1 MLRSVV
7 ASFGLEPSQI
17 SVIEHPAEY
26 QFEIVL
32 SDLAAVPSDVSG
44 IESAVNEIKPAHLD
58 YWFTYELAQLLA
70 ALRVGGGLWSI
81 QAVTLPPMEEE

>member
-1 MLRSVV
+1 M
-7 ASFGLEPSQI
+7 
-17 SVIEHPAEY
+17 
-26 QFEIVL
+26 
-32 SDLAAVPSDVSG
+32 SDLAGVPSDVGG
-44 IESAVNEIKPAHLD
+44 IEAAVNEIKPAHLD

>member
-1 MLRSVV
+1 MWAGLR
-7 ASFGLEPSQI
+7 P
-17 SVIEHPAEY
+17 
-26 QFEIVL
+26 L
-32 SDLAAVPSDVSG
+32 STRLSLRTW
-44 IESAVNEIKPAHLD
+44 I